1 MTFFEFLD
9 SFWNRYVDQEDI
21 ERIWD
26 GYVTTVGYLYTHLY
40 EINLSKSI
48 DYVPLE
54 FTNVFELFDLSTPL
68 EVHPASSYAAT
79 YPYVYTID
87 TSIVEIPLMT
97 DDFENPEKLFFT
109 GDDYLVIPNAGYV
122 MFKEEPEPSSLWAA
136 DIRVDLT
143 AVRDNF
149 GDLIDFVKENT
160 SFTYLRKVQ
169 GIWLALWGGPTI
181 ENEEMG
187 LHIMMSAPFA
197 FADGVITEI
206 VYDTDPTSIV
216 GGRITDSNGFI
227 YTWAKYVDL
236 RVEVGDPI
244 EKFSLL
250 SDAIRVEDY
259 IENPYW
265 YKRHYQYP
273 DVPGY
278 TTEYWEIKKH
288 HNFAVWI
295 NMEQLWYA
303 VSLESEENELR
314 AALDGV
320 TPEPVDNPLHLAVDF
335 LEKIKPSHTNYL
347 LEVFLDVLDTWEV
360 PEDITKIEIERQ
372 QTDHLWDMCLIYNDP
387 RNVLYGGVIQVL
399 IPRYDGLYDYNEP
412 DLLYGDETIVDLTL
426 GYFYPGE
433 GVVTADIGL
442 FADDGMFADMSRIYT
457 SATYPWLYACER
469 ERAIMTLDR
478 KMVDGMV
485 IDDGDGLAQR
495 PVEYKDTEM
504 LTLAGD
510 TVRLEIEQRYHYQ
523 YNDATHPTVYDGA
536 IMYNDYWNGITT
548 DEVLP

>member
-9 SFWNRYVDQEDI
+9 SFWNRYIDQEDI
-21 ERIWD
+21 ERVWN

-40 EINLSKSI
+40 EVNLSKSVET
-48 DYVPLE
+48 VPLE
-54 FTNVFELFDLSTPL
+54 FTDVFELYTLDTPL
-68 EVHPASSYAAT
+68 AVHPASAYETT
-79 YPYVYTID
+79 YPYVYAID
-87 TSIVEIPLMT
+87 PSIVEIPIMV
-97 DDFENPEKLFFT
+97 DDYENPENIYFT
-109 GDDYLVIPNAGYV
+109 GEDYLVIPNAGYV
-122 MFKEEPEPSSLWAA
+122 MFKEVPDPTNLWAA

-149 GDLIDFVKENT
+149 GDLIDFTKDYT

-206 VYDTDPTSIV
+206 VYDTDPASLYA
-216 GGRITDSNGFI
+216 GRVTDSNGFV
-227 YTWAKYVDL
+227 YTWPKGVDL
-236 RVEVGDPI
+236 RVAEGDAI
-244 EKFSLL
+244 EKFGLI

-265 YKRHYQYP
+265 YKRHFEYP

-278 TTEYWEIKKH
+278 TDEYWEIKKH

-295 NMEQLWYA
+295 NMEQIWYA
-303 VSLESEENELR
+303 VSLETEENALR

-320 TPEPVDNPLHLAVDF
+320 TPPPADNPIHLAVDF

-347 LEVFLDVLDTWEV
+347 LEVFLDITEPFET
-360 PEDITKIEIERQ
+360 PEDLVQIEIENKAL
-372 QTDHLWDMCLIYNDP
+372 DNIWDMCLIYNDP
-387 RNVLYGGVIQVL
+387 RNVLYGGEIL
-399 IPRYDGLYDYNEP
+399 LLNPKYDGVHDYNEP
-412 DLLYGDETIVDLTL
+412 DLLYGDISLVDQSL

-442 FADDGMFADMSRIYT
+442 LADDGLFADMSRIYT
-457 SATYPWLYACER
+457 AANYPWLYECNRDRSRME
-469 ERAIMTLDR
+469 IDR
-478 KMVDGMV
+478 KLVDP
-485 IDDGDGLAQR
+485 I
-495 PVEYKDTEM
+495 PFVENFNMPINHKETDLM
-504 LTLAGD
+504 TLAGEEA
-510 TVRLEIEQRYHYQ
+510 RMEIWRRYPFL
-523 YNDATHPTVYDGA
+523 YNDPTHPTNYDGV
-536 IMYNDYWNGITT
+536 INYNDMWEQKEFDQII
-548 DEVLP
+548 P